1 MKKMLTLT
9 FLIGAFATSF
19 AQSNHRQTNDE
30 PYAITRN
37 GQYDRPDDNDLHR
50 QYDNRN
56 GQGNNANALR
66 NRNYQIEKINRNY
79 NYQVQVIE
87 SDRYMKRRD
96 KKRAIR
102 NAEVEKERQI
112 QMVNAPYNNQQYHNY
127 GHQYSNSR

>member
-30 PYAITRN
+30 PYAINSN
-37 GQYDRPDDNDLHR
+37 GQYDRHGGNDHDR
-50 QYDNRN
+50 NN
-56 GQGNNANALR
+56 GQRNNASALR